1 MIGFRARRTI
11 KLGAKSLW
19 LHKLRSGLT
28 ALGIVFGVASVV
40 AMLAIGEG
48 ASYEAQEQIKK
59 LGRDNIIV
67 SSVKPPGEKASST
80 QGNTLKE
87 YGLTYDDIERIKTT
101 IPGVEVVVPVREIK
115 VEAKYRQRKTDALLL
130 GTVPWFLD
138 VRRLPL
144 MAGRFLTTTD
154 MKQYKSSAV
163 VDTQAAEDLFQ
174 YENPIGKYIKINSAC
189 YHVVGIVD
197 DSIMSSGAGT
207 ASSRRVFIPIT
218 TARSRFG
225 EMTYAR
231 TSSGREFEKVQL
243 HQATVKV
250 LREGQVVQ
258 TAEAVR
264 TLLERFHEKPDF
276 EITVPLELLKQAEHT
291 KKIFN
296 AVLGS
301 IAGISLLVGGIGIM
315 NIMLASITERT
326 REIGIRR
333 ALGAKKRDIILQFL
347 AETVLLSGSG
357 GLLGVALGVTLPLVV
372 SSFTKMKTI
381 VTPWSLIL
389 AFSIS
394 AAVGIIFGLYPARRA
409 AELDPIEALRHE

>member
-1 MIGFRARRTI
+1 MIGFKLRRTI

-19 LHKLRSGLT
+19 LHKLRSSLT

-40 AMLAIGEG
+40 GMLAVGEG

-67 SSVKPPGEKASST
+67 SSVKPPSDKSTSS
-80 QGNTLKE
+80 QGNTMNM
-87 YGLTYDDIERIKTT
+87 YGLTYVDIERIKTT
-101 IPGVEVVVPVREIK
+101 IPGVDVVVPVREVK
-115 VEAKYRQRKTDALLL
+115 AEARYGQRRSDALLL
-130 GTVPWFLD
+130 GTVPWLMD

-144 MAGRFLTTTD
+144 LMGRFLTTVD
-154 MKQYKSSAV
+154 MTQYKSSAV
-163 VDTQAAEDLFQ
+163 IDEQVAQDLFQ
-174 YENPIGKYIKINSAC
+174 HENPLGKHIRINSTC

-197 DSIMSSGAGT
+197 DTIMSSGTEA
-207 ASSRRVFIPIT
+207 ASSRRIFIPIT

-225 EMTYAR
+225 EMTYTG
-231 TSSGREFEKVQL
+231 TSGGREYEKVQL
-243 HQATVKV
+243 HQATVRV
-250 LREGQVVQ
+250 LNEGKVVQ

-264 TLLERFHEKPDF
+264 TLLERFHEKADF
-276 EITVPLELLKQAEHT
+276 EITVPLELLKQAERT
-291 KKIFN
+291 KQIFN

-347 AETVLLSGSG
+347 AETLLLSGSG
-357 GLLGVALGVTLPLVV
+357 GVIGVFLGVTLPMLV
-372 SSFTKMKTI
+372 SSLSKMKTI
-381 VTPWSLIL
+381 VTPWSVIL

-394 AAVGIIFGLYPARRA
+394 VAVGVVFGLYPARRA